1 MLGYSSTNS
10 TVLCP
15 EPQDDIAGVL
25 TAGGLTCR
33 EKASI
38 KPQEEEEV
46 NSVCVCVQS
55 KGQHGHVVF
64 ITVFSPLNFVLS
76 SSYNSE

>member
-15 EPQDDIAGVL
+15 EPQDDVAGVL

-46 NSVCVCVQS
+46 NSVCVFRA
-55 KGQHGHVVF
+55 KGS
-64 ITVFSPLNFVLS
+64 TDTLFS
-76 SSYNSE
+76 